1 MNYIKYKNEIYRLQ
15 RYCPLLEKMF
25 YLKKISKIK
34 TGKYF
39 YVYLQGKRINIDRA
53 LKIVP
58 EANENQIKEINL
70 LNK

>member
-1 MNYIKYKNEIYRLQ
+1 MNYIQHDKEIYRVQ
-15 RYCPLLEKMF
+15 RYCPILEKMF

-34 TGKYF
+34 TGKYL

-53 LKIVP
+53 LDLLP
-58 EANENQIKEINL
+58 EADENQINEINK